1 MISSL
6 VTVHSLYPTSGTMQA
21 RRINPHSGIGIR
33 NNCVVDPR
41 QLREVLA
48 RNVQREMD
56 KKGWKQPD
64 LETSSKVGQST
75 ISRIKLRQGAATLD
89 AIAKIAG
96 ALGVQPWELLVDDDT
111 TREAAYKRILGR

>member
-1 MISSL
+1 
-6 VTVHSLYPTSGTMQA
+6 
-21 RRINPHSGIGIR
+21 
-33 NNCVVDPR
+33 
-41 QLREVLA
+41 
-48 RNVQREMD
+48 MD